1 MPQTTTVS
9 CGPVEGYPDL
19 TTLAAA
25 HPASPPA
32 VDVTENDDTTI
43 LYTSGTTGRPKGALF
58 DHHRT
63 WVGANSAFM
72 LGLRDGDRI
81 LHDPTPS
88 PDATIT
94 RSPA

>member
-1 MPQTTTVS
+1 VS

-43 LYTSGTTGRPKGALF
+43 LYTSGTTGRPKGHAQDYQLS
-58 DHHRT
+58 R
-63 WVGANSAFM
+63 GP
-72 LGLRDGDRI
+72 L
-81 LHDPTPS
+81 TPMQCS
-88 PDATIT
+88 FAT
-94 RSPA
+94 